1 MKCYVDRI
9 EGNYAV
15 LQTETGETA
24 RVSASKMPEGAGE
37 GGVLEEKD
45 GVFILS
51 PEEETAC
58 RKRLFAAQRAL
69 KRKKETE

>member
-15 LQTETGETA
+15 LQAETGETA
-24 RVSASKMPEGAGE
+24 RVSASEIPEGAVE

-45 GVFILS
+45 GVFMLM
-51 PEEETAC
+51 PKEETAR

-69 KRKKETE
+69 KRNKETE